1 MGGFNGPSGL
11 KRSVVCNPV
20 AHATGRGCAGLPA
33 LTELRNFKKRQR
45 GICIHHRM
53 NAQNRNPSLT
63 FQVVMTIRR
72 QTGFMT
78 IPLHSSIRF
87 HRNEQM

>member
-1 MGGFNGPSGL
+1 MDGCNGPSGL

-33 LTELRNFKKRQR
+33 LTKLHNFKKASARTLPSSAL
-45 GICIHHRM
+45 
-53 NAQNRNPSLT
+53 NAQNRPPLT
-63 FQVVMTIRR
+63 FQVEMTIRR

-78 IPLHSSIRF
+78 IPPHS
-87 HRNEQM
+87 